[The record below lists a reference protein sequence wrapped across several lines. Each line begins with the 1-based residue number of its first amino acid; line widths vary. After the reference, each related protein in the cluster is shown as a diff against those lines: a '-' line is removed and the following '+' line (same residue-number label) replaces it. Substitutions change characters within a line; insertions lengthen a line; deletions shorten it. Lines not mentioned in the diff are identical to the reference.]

1 MLHEAKVEETMNVS
15 FSYHN
20 FGFAEM
26 HWTSAAQMFVNCS
39 TYQSS
44 VLAGFVLDGVR
55 LSVEQGH
62 FILCSY
68 MFLLAN
74 NADMLDV
81 VLFVNFVIF
90 VLYSWTTRKL

>member
-1 MLHEAKVEETMNVS
+1 MDVRERLNLSE
-15 FSYHN
+15 
-20 FGFAEM
+20 
-26 HWTSAAQMFVNCS
+26 
-39 TYQSS
+39 SS

-68 MFLLAN
+68 VFLFAN

-81 VLFVNFVIF
+81 VFFC
-90 VLYSWTTRKL
+90 